1 MKFGIID
8 IALLILFLLFIVR
21 GIKRGFVRE
30 IASFFGIIAAIVLA
44 RIYYHLIAL
53 SVAKWIVLSPSIL
66 SIVSF
71 FLTFTL
77 FYSLALL
84 AGFMLHAIVKDGVTG
99 LIDKFLGG
107 IFSFAKI
114 VVLVAVAIFFLTNFK
129 PVSASVKNIVKS
141 SPVLSIINSR
151 VSLSSKWLKN
161 PIKRLKRIKD
171 SVLQS

>member
-1 MKFGIID
+1 
-8 IALLILFLLFIVR
+8 
-21 GIKRGFVRE
+21 
-30 IASFFGIIAAIVLA
+30 
-44 RIYYHLIAL
+44 
-53 SVAKWIVLSPSIL
+53 
-66 SIVSF
+66 
-71 FLTFTL
+71 
-77 FYSLALL
+77 
-84 AGFMLHAIVKDGVTG
+84 MLHAIVKDGVTG